1 MQMTE
6 ELQLTLLFTR
16 GKPLLHPR
24 VNLFQHN
31 CSSHLKCNHLRPFIT
46 CVSVSELECF
56 SFPFSPSICVRCVI

>member
-1 MQMTE
+1 MRMTE

-16 GKPLLHPR
+16 GKPLLHPP

-31 CSSHLKCNHLRPFIT
+31 CSSPLKCNHLCPFVT

-56 SFPFSPSICVRCVI
+56 SFPLFPSICVSCFI